1 MSTTAAPPTTFD
13 QNCLTVLEC
22 YAVRDAAA
30 KVSHSDYSGWLDR
43 ILDVPG
49 LETSSLTS
57 IHGFLIAQGLIK
69 FEFTESFMRIIL
81 VFENKSF
88 AGRIFKS
95 FVLFIF
101 IYRLIELLYLSCV
114 FNSAFSYL
122 IVVVEALFVHSQLH
136 GYVFVV
142 YQNIVQRFEINV
154 FFNFH
159 VAMLVLV
166 KLIWLI
172 ILRDF
177 N

>member
-1 MSTTAAPPTTFD
+1 M
-13 QNCLTVLEC
+13 
-22 YAVRDAAA
+22 
-30 KVSHSDYSGWLDR
+30 
-43 ILDVPG
+43 
-49 LETSSLTS
+49 
-57 IHGFLIAQGLIK
+57 IK

-88 AGRIFKS
+88 AGMIFKI

-101 IYRLIELLYLSCV
+101 IYRLIELLDFFWV
-114 FNSAFSYL
+114 FHSTFGYL

-166 KLIWLI
+166 KLIWLV

-177 N
+177 NQVWLWKIYSHFVTLLNKITNFYKAYIIFVLKC

>member
-1 MSTTAAPPTTFD
+1 M
-13 QNCLTVLEC
+13 
-22 YAVRDAAA
+22 
-30 KVSHSDYSGWLDR
+30 
-43 ILDVPG
+43 
-49 LETSSLTS
+49 
-57 IHGFLIAQGLIK
+57 IK

-88 AGRIFKS
+88 AGMIFKI

-101 IYRLIELLYLSCV
+101 IYRLIELLDFSWV
-114 FNSAFSYL
+114 FHSTFGYL

-166 KLIWLI
+166 KLIWLV

-177 N
+177 NQVWLWKIYSHFVTLLNKITNFYKAYIIFVLKC

>member
-1 MSTTAAPPTTFD
+1 M
-13 QNCLTVLEC
+13 
-22 YAVRDAAA
+22 
-30 KVSHSDYSGWLDR
+30 
-43 ILDVPG
+43 
-49 LETSSLTS
+49 
-57 IHGFLIAQGLIK
+57 IK

-88 AGRIFKS
+88 AGMIFKI

-101 IYRLIELLYLSCV
+101 IYRLIELLDFSWV
-114 FNSAFSYL
+114 FHSTFGYL

-142 YQNIVQRFEINV
+142 YQNIIQRFEINV

-159 VAMLVLV
+159 VAVLVLV
-166 KLIWLI
+166 KLIWLV

-177 N
+177 NQVWLWKIYSHFVTLLNKITNFYKAYIIFVLKC